1 MLSKIYGQQKK
12 DIYLLIFN
20 LLKDSNIFGI
30 LYGKKG
36 IGKKYVVTSAI
47 NNLSSSFDKKIFIE
61 ATPLWKNEILSAI
74 GIEADAGISK
84 EEFLIKFIDFL
95 ENFDGRVF
103 IVINNAQNLTEKE
116 LSELAHL
123 LNIKEKLSVFVI
135 GTPQLKEKLNPFKI
149 GKIEGSINFILEVEP
164 PEFEEFKKYFTDKYG
179 SQIEEK
185 ALKILY
191 KMTGGSIEEAENTIL
206 RIGKFPI
213 EPKDLG
219 YKPNF
224 LKPVLMGIVVFAI
237 ISVISYGIYYGFNYF
252 NSPKEKEIVEKI
264 KKLDK
269 KLPEEGIITE
279 GLPIKPK
286 PKKNKK
292 PLVKKVN
299 FDEKSIIQEINQQL
313 DKLSFN
319 IPEIKFYQPVYNYLV
334 QVAAFRNF
342 DNAKKFADRLKKEFP
357 NITVIKTKKGLSL
370 VVIRAEDKKKAIKIK
385 NKLQKYKLTAIIKRT
400 GK

>member
-20 LLKDSNIFGI
+20 LLKDSNVFGI

-61 ATPLWKNEILSAI
+61 ATPLWKNEILSTL
-74 GIEADAGISK
+74 GIEADAEISK
-84 EEFLIKFIDFL
+84 EEFLIKLIDFL
-95 ENFDGRVF
+95 EGFDGRVF

-135 GTPQLKEKLNPFKI
+135 GTSQLKEKLNPFKI

-191 KMTGGSIEEAENTIL
+191 KMTDGSIEEAENTIL

-219 YKPNF
+219 YKPDF
-224 LKPVLMGIVVFAI
+224 LKPVLLGVAI
-237 ISVISYGIYYGFNYF
+237 FTIIGVISYGIYYGWSYF
-252 NSPKEKEIVEKI
+252 NSPKEEEIVEKI

-286 PKKNKK
+286 PKKHKK
-292 PLVKKVN
+292 PVIKKIEFN
-299 FDEKSIIQEINQQL
+299 EEDIIQEINRQL
-313 DKLSFN
+313 DNLSFD
-319 IPEIKFYQPVYNYLV
+319 IPEVKFYQPVYNYLV

-342 DNAKKFADRLKKEFP
+342 DNAKKFADSLKKEFP
-357 NITVIKTKKGLSL
+357 DITVIKTKKGLSL
-370 VVIRAEDKKKAIKIK
+370 VVIKAENKEKAVKIK
-385 NKLQKYKLTAIIKRT
+385 NRLKKYKLSAVIKRIR
-400 GK
+400 K

>member
-20 LLKDSNIFGI
+20 LLKDSNVFGI

-61 ATPLWKNEILSAI
+61 ATPLWKYEILSALEI
-74 GIEADAGISK
+74 KADEEISK
-84 EEFLIKFIDFL
+84 EEFLIKLIDFL
-95 ENFDGRVF
+95 EKFDGRLF

-123 LNIKEKLSVFVI
+123 LNIKEKLSVFII
-135 GTPQLKEKLNPFKI
+135 GTQQLKEKLNPFKL

-164 PEFEEFKKYFTDKYG
+164 PEFEEFSKYFTDKYG
-179 SQIEEK
+179 SQIEPK

-219 YKPNF
+219 YRPDF
-224 LKPVLMGIVVFAI
+224 LKPVLLGVAIFII
-237 ISVISYGIYYGFNYF
+237 ISVISYGIYYGWSYF
-252 NSPKEKEIVEKI
+252 NSPKEEEIVEKI

-269 KLPEEGIITE
+269 KLPEEGVITE

-286 PKKNKK
+286 PKKHKK
-292 PLVKKVN
+292 PVIKKMN
-299 FDEKSIIQEINQQL
+299 FNEEDIIQEINQQL
-313 DKLSFN
+313 DNLSFD
-319 IPEIKFYQPVYNYLV
+319 IPEVKFYQPVYNYLV

-342 DNAKKFADRLKKEFP
+342 DNAKKFADRLKKDFP

-370 VVIRAEDKKKAIKIK
+370 VVIKAEDKEKAIKIK
-385 NKLQKYKLTAIIKRT
+385 NRLKKYKLTAVIKRI